1 MKGKN
6 PREGACI
13 SAAYDEMMGH
23 FKDGAKSG
31 DIVVVHGWVFSP
43 KLKAS
48 IKHAWLEFI
57 KKGIVYEPVNQVIL
71 DEKWQKFF
79 KLRPVKRYT
88 YIELIKRSLKT
99 GMKGGVFEF

>member
-1 MKGKN
+1 MKQKN
-6 PREGACI
+6 LREGSCVA
-13 SAAYDEMMGH
+13 AAYDDMMGK
-23 FKDGAKSG
+23 FQDGARDG

-57 KKGIVYEPVNQVIL
+57 KNGLVYEPVNQVIL
-71 DEKWQKFF
+71 NAHMQEFF
-79 KLRPVKRYT
+79 KLRPVKRYP
-88 YIELIKRSLKT
+88 YYELIKRSLKT